1 MRLAVTADTN
11 DGLGSLMA
19 ARYDN
24 APFFVLVDIDPQSP
38 TPRRV
43 RGVENPWWG
52 AHGAAEVAA
61 FLRPMRV
68 AVVVAGTLDPRDA
81 RYLQA
86 AEIHPVTGAAGA
98 VGDAVRD
105 FLAGA
110 LDGAEA
116 CLQGLERE
124 ALADAAGVVDPSD
137 AEEIGGDAQDLADEM
152 DDLADEWHRRRGR
165 R

>member
-86 AEIHPVTGAAGA
+86 AEIYPVTGAAGD
-98 VGDAVRD
+98 VGG
-105 FLAGA
+105 AG
-110 LDGAEA
+110 
-116 CLQGLERE
+116 
-124 ALADAAGVVDPSD
+124 GVSASPPCSSMV
-137 AEEIGGDAQDLADEM
+137 
-152 DDLADEWHRRRGR
+152 RGR
-165 R
+165 SSSVLVVRVVLIMLDSFRL

>member
-68 AVVVAGTLDPRDA
+68 SVVVAGSLDPRDA

-86 AEIHPVTGAAGA
+86 AEIYPVTGAAGDVGGA
-98 VGDAVRD
+98 VKA
-105 FLAGA
+105 FLAGT

-116 CLQGLERE
+116 CLQGMEAA
-124 ALADAAGVVDPSD
+124 ALADAAGVIDPSD
-137 AEEIGGDAQDLADEM
+137 ADGIGEDAQDLADEI
-152 DDLADEWHRRRGR
+152 DDLADEWRRRR
-165 R
+165 KR